1 MTLRVNIRHRQ
12 GEFTLD
18 ARFSSDG
25 GVTALFGR
33 SGSGKT
39 TIVNAI
45 AGLVRP
51 QEGRIEV
58 DGAPVFDSQ
67 AGVWIPPHLRRLGY
81 VFQEARLFPHM
92 SVAQNLLYGQRF
104 GGRTARG
111 GASLADVVEL
121 LGVGGL
127 LDRRPADLSGGEK
140 QRVAIGRAL
149 LSHPRILLMDE
160 PLASLDEA
168 RKQEI
173 LPYIERLRDE
183 AVAPIVYVSH
193 SAAEVRRLATT
204 VVLMENGRVTGF
216 GPPDQILAEAAGDTA
231 ESFGAATPVLP
242 GFVVAREAPGLLRI
256 ATPAGELLVAG
267 NGAQGEQIGVRIAM
281 NTLLL
286 AASAPSGLGACGVL
300 SATVT
305 RVEDGGGAWQGVTTR
320 IGDADITTRATRA
333 FIREHG
339 IVPGRMVYIVV
350 TKAWAESNALNA
362 QS

>member
-1 MTLRVNIRHRQ
+1 MTLLVNIRHRQ

-67 AGVWIPPHLRRLGY
+67 ARLWIPPHLRRLGY

-111 GASLADVVEL
+111 GASLADIVEL

-127 LDRRPADLSGGEK
+127 LNRRPADLSGGEK

-168 RKQEI
+168 RRQEI
-173 LPYIERLRDE
+173 LPYIERLRDQ
-183 AVAPIVYVSH
+183 AIAPIVYVSH

-204 VVLMENGRVTGF
+204 VVLVENGRVTAF
-216 GPPDQILAEAAGDTA
+216 GPPDQILADPARGDAG
-231 ESFGAATPVLP
+231 SIGAATAELT
-242 GFVVAREAPGLLRI
+242 GFVMAQEAPGLLRV

-267 NGAQGEQIGVRIAM
+267 AGSPGAQLGVRIAM
-281 NTLLL
+281 TDVVL
-286 AASAPSGLGACGVL
+286 AASAPSGIGACGVL
-300 SATVT
+300 PATVT
-305 RVEDGGGAWQGVTTR
+305 RVEDQGGPWAAVTAR
-320 IGDADITTRATRA
+320 IGDAEIITRATHA
-333 FIREHG
+333 FVQEHAV
-339 IVPGRMVYIVV
+339 VPGGVAYLIV
-350 TKAWAESNALNA
+350 TRA
-362 QS
+362 QTGAVNTPA